1 MSSTKVLALC
11 AAPERQRLKPG
22 RIMRMDV
29 KQMANLLSRR
39 SLVLSGLASAVLA
52 NTTARAAELLTFVSP
67 FEAGSARSV
76 RADRRTRNR
85 KAAWPHDRRREQ
97 TGCWRQYR
105 GGICCT

>member
-67 FEAGSARSV
+67 FEAGSAPDLYARIV
-76 RADRRTRNR
+76 APEIGKLLGRTIVVEN
-85 KAAWPHDRRREQ
+85 KQGA
-97 TGCWRQYR
+97 
-105 GGICCT
+105 GGNI